1 MSGKNIDKNSLIQQL
16 ELLISSSLDVI
27 FRISP
32 TGKVNFISQSILD
45 LLGYKPEEILGK
57 SIVELI
63 SSENLNTYFK
73 QVAILFRKDHVITFR
88 AELKHN
94 NGENIPVEITGK
106 VVDINGKKMGQGTIR
121 DIRQRIETQKKL
133 SSSENIF
140 KALWENSKDGMRL
153 TDEDGVIVLC
163 NKAFADLIQKP
174 IEELVHHPI
183 SELYFNQD
191 HEYVIE
197 KYKQNFIRGAVKDFY
212 ETSAILW
219 NGLKLYFEVS
229 NSIIEDSSGKRFLV
243 SIFRDISERKVN
255 EDLLAKKGR
264 LLQGI
269 AKATN
274 ALITDSEYIDGFNT
288 ALRFLGEA
296 AEADRVYIYKHMED
310 DETGE
315 LYFTPIYEWTA
326 EGIKSQLEDNI
337 LGKLSYSRFSSLH
350 FYESFS
356 NGETLKFLVRTLPKD
371 QQEIFIDR
379 SIRSIILVPIL
390 IDGAYWGF
398 IGFDECHSDRLWSND
413 DESILSALAATIG
426 EVIKKNKFRKE
437 LITKNQELDIA
448 IRETEKAA
456 RARSEFLALM
466 SHEIRTP
473 MNGVIGM
480 TGLLL
485 ETMLSESQKDYVN
498 TIRISGEQLL
508 VIIND
513 ILDFSKIESEK
524 LELETQPFD
533 LRECIEDSMD
543 LISTKVA
550 EQDIEVF
557 YNMDENVPFAIRG
570 DVTRLRQVLT
580 NLLTNAVK
588 FTTAGEVEISV
599 TAEHIDFK
607 DYKINFNVRDT
618 GVGIPKDKIDRLFK
632 PFSQVDSSTTRTFGG
647 TGLGLVISK
656 KIVELMGGDIGVDS
670 VEGKG
675 SNFFFSIYAESV
687 TSDKKVY
694 QFESSPQLHN
704 KKIMIIDVNKANG
717 TMLCDLVRR
726 WRMDAVLISDLID
739 LKPKIEL
746 NPETEL
752 FIINASGFNNKIIT
766 LLDKIKTAVVK
777 KNIGFII
784 IKGAG
789 KDLGIPESSS
799 NPFCKMLSKP
809 VRRKQLH
816 QTLVS
821 YIQIGLTV
829 DKPEKIEH
837 EKIKSINPAKLKILL
852 VEDNNV
858 NQMVANR
865 MLQRL
870 GYVSDIASNGKEAVE
885 AVESITYDIVFMD
898 ISMPEM
904 DGLTAC
910 SIIRA
915 NKNITKQPVIVAMTA
930 NAMHGDKE
938 NYLKVGMDD
947 YVSKP
952 VNLDELKK
960 VIEKWT
966 EKISEDKINEIPLEI
981 SNPIESEIEL
991 KFIDEKKISFLQDLK
1006 SEADLNFFK
1015 EMLDIYI
1022 REIPKNIEAIRNAIF
1037 QNNHDHLRFYVHKLK
1052 GSSLTLGIESVL
1064 ESFRVLEDM
1073 ALDNNISEESLRVFK
1088 GVSEKFD
1095 SILEEIVLLKNKYLG
1110 LKF

>member
-1 MSGKNIDKNSLIQQL
+1 MPEKKIDQNSLIQQL
-16 ELLISSSLDVI
+16 ESLLSSSLDVI
-27 FRISP
+27 FRI
-32 TGKVNFISQSILD
+32 TAEGEINFISSSSAE
-45 LLGYKPEEILGK
+45 LLGYTPGEILGK
-57 SIVELI
+57 SIIGLI
-63 SSENLNTYFK
+63 PSEKTDIFLQEITTVFQESS
-73 QVAILFRKDHVITFR
+73 VRTFR
-88 AELKHN
+88 SEMIHKSN
-94 NGENIPVEITGK
+94 KIIPVEITIR
-106 VVDINGKKMGQGTIR
+106 VVHLNDKSMGQGTIR
-121 DIRQRIETQKKL
+121 DIRQKIETQKKL
-133 SSSENIF
+133 SSSENTFRAI
-140 KALWENSKDGMRL
+140 WENSKDGMRL

-163 NKAFADLIQKP
+163 NKAFADLMQKP
-174 IEELVHHPI
+174 IEELIHRPI
-183 SELYFNQD
+183 SELYENQNHD
-191 HEYVIE
+191 YVIE
-197 KYKQNFIRGAVKDFY
+197 KYKMNFIRGAVKDYF

-219 NGLKLYFEVS
+219 NGLKLHFEVS
-229 NSIIEDSSGKRFLV
+229 NSIIEDASGKRFLV
-243 SIFRDISERKVN
+243 SIFRDISERKVS
-255 EDLLAKKGR
+255 EDLLSKKGR

-269 AKATN
+269 AKAAN

-288 ALRFLGEA
+288 ALRILGEA

-326 EGIKSQLEDNI
+326 EGIKSQLEDNL

-356 NGETLKFLVRTLPKD
+356 NGETLKFLIRTLPKD

-379 SIRSIILVPIL
+379 NIRSIVLVPIL
-390 IDGAYWGF
+390 IEGAYWGF
-398 IGFDECHSDRLWSND
+398 IGFDECHSDRIWSND

-426 EVIKKNKFRKE
+426 EVIKKNKFREE
-437 LITKNQELDIA
+437 LIRKNLELDTA

-456 RARSEFLALM
+456 KARSEFLALM

-557 YNMDENVPFAIRG
+557 YYMDESVPFAIRG

-580 NLLTNAVK
+580 NLLSNAVK
-588 FTTAGEVEISV
+588 FTHSGEVEITVS
-599 TAEHIDFK
+599 AEHLDFK
-607 DYKINFNVRDT
+607 DYLIKFNVRDT
-618 GVGIPKDKIDRLFK
+618 GLGIPKDKIDRLFK
-632 PFSQVDSSTTRTFGG
+632 PFSQVDSSTTRSFGG

-656 KIVELMGGDIGVDS
+656 KIVELMGGDIGVNS

-675 SNFFFSIYAESV
+675 SNFFFSIRVESV

-694 QFESSPQLHN
+694 QFESSAQLHN
-704 KKIMIIDVNKANG
+704 RKTMIIDMNKANG
-717 TMLCDLVRR
+717 TMLYDLVKR
-726 WRMDAVLISDLID
+726 WKMESVLVSDLID

-746 NPETEL
+746 YPDTEL
-752 FIINASGFNNKIIT
+752 FIINASAFNNKVIT
-766 LLDKIKTAVVK
+766 LLDKIKTAVNK

-784 IKGAG
+784 IRGAG
-789 KDLGIPESSS
+789 KDLGIPESNS
-799 NPFCKMLSKP
+799 NPFCRMLSKP

-816 QTLVS
+816 QTIVS
-821 YIQIGLTV
+821 FIQSGSNSIKQVPFESETQKV
-829 DKPEKIEH
+829 VASEKI
-837 EKIKSINPAKLKILL
+837 KILL

-865 MLQRL
+865 MLQRI

-885 AVESITYDIVFMD
+885 AVESIPYDIVFMD

-915 NKNITKQPVIVAMTA
+915 NKNLKKQPVIIAMTA
-930 NAMHGDKE
+930 NAMHGDRE

-952 VNLDELKK
+952 VNLDELKN
-960 VIEKWT
+960 IISKWT
-966 EKISEDKINEIPLEI
+966 ERIRVDKQNDTIEIF
-981 SNPIESEIEL
+981 ESGIEL

-1006 SEADLNFFK
+1006 TEADLVFFK
-1015 EMLDIYI
+1015 EMLEIYI
-1022 REIPKNIEAIRNAIF
+1022 REIPKNVDAIRNAIF

-1064 ESFRVLEDM
+1064 ESFRILEDM
-1073 ALDNNISEESLRVFK
+1073 ALENNINEESLKVFK
-1088 GVSEKFD
+1088 TVSERFD
-1095 SILEEIVLLKNKYLG
+1095 TILEEIVLLKNKYSSI
-1110 LKF
+1110 KFS

>member
-1 MSGKNIDKNSLIQQL
+1 MPDFKKEQNSIIQQL
-16 ELLISSSLDVI
+16 ESLISSSLDVI

-32 TGKVNFISQSILD
+32 TGKVNFISQSVRD
-45 LLGYKPEEILGK
+45 LLGYSPDELLGK
-57 SIVELI
+57 SIIDIVSPDKLDI
-63 SSENLNTYFK
+63 YFK
-73 QVAILFRKDHVITFR
+73 EISALFRESNIITFR
-88 AELKHN
+88 ADLIHKK
-94 NGENIPVEITGK
+94 GEKIPVEITGK
-106 VVDINGKKMGQGTIR
+106 VVELDGKKMGQGTIR
-121 DIRQRIETQKKL
+121 DIRLRIETQKKL
-133 SSSENIF
+133 MSSESIF
-140 KALWENSKDGMRL
+140 KAVWENSRDGMLL
-153 TDEDGVIVLC
+153 TDEDGIIVLC
-163 NKAFADLIQKP
+163 NKAFADLIQRP
-174 IEELVHHPI
+174 VSELVHRSI
-183 SELYFNQD
+183 DELFLDPNKTSIIQ
-191 HEYVIE
+191 
-197 KYKQNFIRGAVKDFY
+197 KYKQDFIRGVVNDFT
-212 ETSAILW
+212 ETDLILW
-219 NGLKLYFEVS
+219 NGLRLFFEIS
-229 NSIIEDSSGKRFLV
+229 NSVIEDASGNRFLV
-243 SIFRDISERKVN
+243 SIYKDISERKVN
-255 EDLLAKKGR
+255 ENLLAKKGR

-274 ALITDSEYIDGFNT
+274 ALITDSDFIDGFNV
-288 ALRFLGEA
+288 ALRILGESA
-296 AEADRVYIYKHMED
+296 DADRVYIYRHMED

-326 EGIKSQLEDNI
+326 DGIESQLENNL
-337 LGKLSYSRFSSLH
+337 LGKLSYSRFSTLK
-350 FYESFS
+350 FFESFS
-356 NGETLKFLVRTLPKD
+356 NGETLKFLIKSLPEE

-379 SIRSIILVPIL
+379 NIRSIILVPIL
-390 IDGAYWGF
+390 IDSAYWGF
-398 IGFDECHSDRLWSND
+398 IGFDECHSDRIWSND
-413 DESILSALAATIG
+413 DESILIALAAAIG
-426 EVIKKNKFRKE
+426 EVIKKNKFREE
-437 LITKNQELDIA
+437 LIKKNQELDTA

-456 RARSEFLALM
+456 RARGEFLALM

-485 ETMLSESQKDYVN
+485 ETMLTESQKDYVN

-524 LELETQPFD
+524 LELENQPFD

-570 DVTRLRQVLT
+570 DITRLRQVIT
-580 NLLTNAVK
+580 NLLSNAVK
-588 FTTAGEVEISV
+588 FTNSGEVEISV

-607 DYKINFNVRDT
+607 DYLIKFNVRDT

-632 PFSQVDSSTTRTFGG
+632 PFSQVDSSTTRSFGG

-656 KIVELMGGDIGVDS
+656 KIVELMGGDIGVNS
-670 VEGKG
+670 VENKG
-675 SNFFFSIYAESV
+675 SNFFFSIRAESV

-704 KKIMIIDVNKANG
+704 KKVMIIDLNKANG
-717 TMLCDLVRR
+717 NMLNDLVKR
-726 WRMDAVLISDLID
+726 WRMESVLISDLID
-739 LKPKIEL
+739 LKPKIEIY
-746 NPETEL
+746 PDTEL
-752 FIINASGFNNKIIT
+752 FIINSSGFNNKVIT
-766 LLDKIKTAVVK
+766 LLDKIKSSVNK
-777 KNIGFII
+777 KGLGFII

-789 KDLGIPESSS
+789 KDLGIPESSNS
-799 NPFCKMLSKP
+799 PFCRMLSKP

-816 QTLVS
+816 QTIIS
-821 YIQIGLTV
+821 YIQSGTLIE
-829 DKPEKIEH
+829 KSRQAEKISAKTTSS
-837 EKIKSINPAKLKILL
+837 EKLRILL

-865 MLQRL
+865 MLQRI

-885 AVESITYDIVFMD
+885 AVETIPYDIVFMD

-910 SIIRA
+910 SVIRA
-915 NKNITKQPVIVAMTA
+915 NKSLPKQPIIIAMTA
-930 NAMHGDKE
+930 NAMHGDRE

-952 VNLDELKK
+952 VNLEELKN
-960 VIEKWT
+960 VIVKWT
-966 EKISEDKINEIPLEI
+966 EKISNEKQVEI
-981 SNPIESEIEL
+981 GNPFESGIDL

-1006 SEADLNFFK
+1006 TEADLLFFR

-1022 REIPKNIEAIRNAIF
+1022 REIPKNIDAIRNSIF

-1052 GSSLTLGIESVL
+1052 GSSLTLGIESLL
-1064 ESFRVLEDM
+1064 ESFRILEDM
-1073 ALDNNISEESLRVFK
+1073 ALDNNINEESLRVFK
-1088 GVSEKFD
+1088 ILSEKFD
-1095 SILEEIVLLKNKYLG
+1095 SILEEIVLLKNKYSDLR
-1110 LKF
+1110 FS

>member
-1 MSGKNIDKNSLIQQL
+1 MPEKNYNQNSAAKYL
-16 ELLISSSLDVI
+16 ESLISSSLDVI

-32 TGKVNFISQSILD
+32 TGKIKFISPSIQE
-45 LLGYKPEEILGK
+45 LLGYTPEQILGN
-57 SIVELI
+57 SISLLIPFDKLNNYFKEIAALFRTSKIITFSAELI
-63 SSENLNTYFK
+63 HK
-73 QVAILFRKDHVITFR
+73 
-88 AELKHN
+88 
-94 NGENIPVEITGK
+94 NGNFVPVEITGR
-106 VVDINGKKMGQGTIR
+106 VVEFDGKQVGQGTIR
-121 DIRQRIETQKKL
+121 DIRPRFETQKKL
-133 SSSENIF
+133 SSFENIF
-140 KALWENSKDGMRL
+140 RALWENSKDGMRL
-153 TDEDGVIVLC
+153 TDENGIIVLC

-174 IEELVHHPI
+174 IDELINKPI
-183 SELYFNQD
+183 SELYLNQN

-197 KYKQNFIRGAVKDFY
+197 KYKQNFIRGAVKEFY

-219 NGLKLYFEVS
+219 NGLRLYFEVS
-229 NSIIEDSSGKRFLV
+229 NSIINEPNGQRFLV
-243 SIFRDISERKVN
+243 SIFRDIGERKVN

-288 ALRFLGEA
+288 ALRLLGEA

-310 DETGE
+310 EETGE
-315 LYFTPIYEWTA
+315 LYFTPLYEWTA
-326 EGIKSQLEDNI
+326 EGIESQLEDNL
-337 LGKLSYSRFSSLH
+337 LGKLSYSRFSSLK

-356 NGETLKFLVRTLPKD
+356 NGETLKFLVKTLPQE
-371 QQEIFIDR
+371 QQNIFIDR
-379 SIRSIILVPIL
+379 NIRSIILVPIL

-398 IGFDECHSDRLWSND
+398 IGFDECHSDRIWSND

-426 EVIKKNKFRKE
+426 EVIKKNKFRQE
-437 LITKNQELDIA
+437 LIKKNQELDIA

-485 ETMLSESQKDYVN
+485 ETMLTESQKDYVN

-524 LELETQPFD
+524 LELENQPFD

-550 EQDIEVF
+550 ERDIEIF

-588 FTTAGEVEISV
+588 FTHSGEVEV
-599 TAEHIDFK
+599 TVSAEHLDFK
-607 DYKINFNVRDT
+607 DYQINFNVRDT
-618 GVGIPKDKIDRLFK
+618 GVGIPSDKIEKLFK
-632 PFSQVDSSTTRTFGG
+632 PFSQVDSSTTRSFGG

-656 KIVELMGGDIGVDS
+656 KIVELMGGDIGVNS
-670 VEGKG
+670 IEGKG
-675 SNFFFSIYAESV
+675 SNFFFSIKAQSV

-704 KKIMIIDVNKANG
+704 KKVIIIDTNKANG
-717 TMLCDLVRR
+717 TMLNELVKR
-726 WRMDAVLISDLID
+726 WRMDSVLVSDLID
-739 LKPKIEL
+739 LKPKIEML
-746 NPETEL
+746 PGVEL
-752 FIINASGFNNKIIT
+752 FIINASGFNNKVIT
-766 LLDKIKTAVVK
+766 LFDKIKSIINR

-789 KDLGIPESSS
+789 KDLGIPESNS
-799 NPFCKMLSKP
+799 NPFCRMLSKP

-821 YIQIGLTV
+821 YIQAGLLVSKTEKQEPEV
-829 DKPEKIEH
+829 HKPLASEKV
-837 EKIKSINPAKLKILL
+837 KILL

-870 GYVSDIASNGKEAVE
+870 GYASDIASNGKEAVE
-885 AVESITYDIVFMD
+885 AVESIPYDIVFMD

-910 SIIRA
+910 SLIRA
-915 NKNITKQPVIVAMTA
+915 NKEIPKQPVIIAMTA
-930 NAMHGDKE
+930 NAMHGDRE

-960 VIEKWT
+960 VIEKWI
-966 EKISEDKINEIPLEI
+966 EKISNEKQSDKQKTFKTG
-981 SNPIESEIEL
+981 IEL

-1006 SEADLNFFK
+1006 TEADLNFFK

-1022 REIPKNIEAIRNAIF
+1022 REIPKNIDAIRNAIF

-1064 ESFRVLEDM
+1064 EAFRTLEDM
-1073 ALDNNISEESLRVFK
+1073 ALDNNISEESLRIFK
-1088 GVSEKFD
+1088 AISEKFD
-1095 SILEEIVLLKNKYLG
+1095 TILEEIALLRNKYSTIKLS
-1110 LKF
+1110 